1 MLKIENLTARYGS
14 IEALHGISLQVD
26 GHEMV
31 ALIGANG
38 AGKTTLLNSISGT
51 VSTTGSISFQ
61 GTEILQAK
69 AARIARLG
77 LLQVPEGRH
86 VFPGLTVEENLL
98 VGTVA
103 SRGMRLRAGD
113 SGGDMEMVFSIFP
126 RLKER
131 RRQLA
136 WSMSGGEQQM
146 LAIARAMMAK
156 PALLLLDE
164 PSLGLAPLVIKDIFR
179 MICRIHEM
187 GTTILLVEQN
197 ARMALKV
204 SDRAYV
210 LETGRIALHDT
221 AAALLKSDVVRRT
234 YLGEG

>member
-1 MLKIENLTARYGS
+1 MLEIKDLSVKYGPIVAVNQLNLKVERG
-14 IEALHGISLQVD
+14 Q
-26 GHEMV
+26 MV
-31 ALIGANG
+31 ALIGTNG
-38 AGKTTLLNSISGT
+38 SGKTSTLKAITNCVPSRTGDVYFEGQLINKISTDKLPKMGL
-51 VSTTGSISFQ
+51 VS
-61 GTEILQAK
+61 
-69 AARIARLG
+69 
-77 LLQVPEGRH
+77 VPEGRGI
-86 VFPGLTVEENLL
+86 FPNLTVEENLL
-98 VGTVA
+98 VAAKG
-103 SRGMRLRAGD
+103 AGQ
-113 SGGDMEMVFSIFP
+113 VFADTEERVYETFP

-131 RRQLA
+131 RKQA
-136 WSMSGGEQQM
+136 GWSLSGGEQQM